1 MIDDYKIIEIIENK
15 VEKTTGAEQIKW
27 VKKYDIFTS
36 RNLFKKFNQT
46 EKLNE
51 VEKIRNEILSNEC
64 EWI

>member
-64 EWI
+64 E